1 MLSFGYD
8 LITLYVR
15 LSCDSPKL
23 LNFIPVFSV
32 FSLST
37 IFFVFIFFCC
47 KLPITRF
54 ILISKMV
61 VDWSD
66 AARYAYASLFALS
79 LNERYSESCDAQ
91 FRQQSLHH
99 LLEHVKLMRVNTCHL
114 FVCTIS

>member
-1 MLSFGYD
+1 
-8 LITLYVR
+8 
-15 LSCDSPKL
+15 
-23 LNFIPVFSV
+23 
-32 FSLST
+32 
-37 IFFVFIFFCC
+37 
-47 KLPITRF
+47 
-54 ILISKMV
+54 MV

-114 FVCTIS
+114 FVCTIWIDIIFFFFKWAHFVVWADDAIAYGIRVGPH